1 MLVLASALHGATR
14 HGERVTATGA
24 WVLPSHFEYHLDA
37 ALADAISQL
46 LLADG
51 AHSVLDVGAGKG
63 LYVRYMR
70 AAGLAAHG
78 TDGAIGISS
87 ITRGLVVGA
96 DLTRPFARCRSHDWA
111 VSLEVAE
118 HIPRAA
124 EATYLANLNCSAAR
138 GLVLSWAPP
147 GQAGSGHVNTRP
159 MAEVRELVG
168 ALGLVV
174 DEAASAALR
183 RAATLPWFKRNLIVL
198 RRIDAGAEDAR
209 GVAGARGPTTEHD
222 APQQGALL
230 PASDPSAAGAAAG
243 AARAVRGGASGDL
256 TAARALFAKLRV
268 AAAEIATAAELD
280 APLDALEAELGRPA

>member
-209 GVAGARGPTTEHD
+209 GVRGRRATSTTRRSRARCSPRPTRRRPARR
-222 APQQGALL
+222 APRA
-230 PASDPSAAGAAAG
+230 PCAAAL
-243 AARAVRGGASGDL
+243 AA
-256 TAARALFAKLRV
+256 T
-268 AAAEIATAAELD
+268 
-280 APLDALEAELGRPA
+280 

>member
-1 MLVLASALHGATR
+1 M
-14 HGERVTATGA
+14 
-24 WVLPSHFEYHLDA
+24 
-37 ALADAISQL
+37 
-46 LLADG
+46 
-51 AHSVLDVGAGKG
+51 
-63 LYVRYMR
+63 
-70 AAGLAAHG
+70 
-78 TDGAIGISS
+78 
-87 ITRGLVVGA
+87 
-96 DLTRPFARCRSHDWA
+96 
-111 VSLEVAE
+111 AE

-243 AARAVRGGASGDL
+243 AARAVRGGARGDL

-280 APLDALEAELGRPA
+280 APLDALEAELGRLA